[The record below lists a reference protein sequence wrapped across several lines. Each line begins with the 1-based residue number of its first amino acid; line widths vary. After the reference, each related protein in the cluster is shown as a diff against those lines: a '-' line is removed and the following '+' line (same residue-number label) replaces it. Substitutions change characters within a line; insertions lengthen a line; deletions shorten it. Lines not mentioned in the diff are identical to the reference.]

1 LDILAPRFVWPGHL
15 TGPLRRVDRIG
26 HAHLAP
32 LDDDTAGDSSL
43 RVTSAAR
50 RVSGARALD
59 CPFSSMMILP
69 RLPQA
74 ASLCDAST
82 IEAKIVERASDKVS
96 NARAPSWPR
105 EGLWRDGDP
114 GRCPR
119 QLLVSI
125 VRVSDNWIA
134 IAARSRHFAARLH
147 SVEFIG
153 LAQLAPLG
161 DTPAIE
167 ADLVENDLISI
178 DQNPDDRIAITA
190 EFRHFAPRL
199 RPQLPGNCPEVPI
212 DTSEPLMAPGL
223 ALAEDQARAAGRSSR
238 RGNGASRLMAG
249 TALRPIELAGIV
261 ARR

>member
-1 LDILAPRFVWPGHL
+1 MVRTAIWRCHL
-15 TGPLRRVDRIG
+15 TSGLRRVDLVG
-26 HAHLAP
+26 HAHFAP
-32 LDDDTAGDSSL
+32 LDDTPGIQPERVECGAPSVRSAGTRL
-43 RVTSAAR
+43 
-50 RVSGARALD
+50 
-59 CPFSSMMILP
+59 PFSSMTILP

-96 NARAPSWPR
+96 NARAPSWLR

-190 EFRHFAPRL
+190 EFRHFAPLL

-223 ALAEDQARAAGRSSR
+223 ALAEDQARAASRSSR